1 MTQPIFISGNA
12 NKVKYL
18 SRVLGVKLDHIK
30 IDLDEIQSTD
40 LRKIVEDKAHR
51 AYDIIRKPV
60 MVDDNGLFI
69 NALEGLPGPFIKYFI
84 ESAGVDKIC
93 RMLDGFD
100 DRTAYSMAG
109 IGVFDGSQFTYFEGK
124 VDGMIAGHPRGD
136 NGYGWDKIFISNMY
150 SGRTNA
156 ELSNDEYDEY
166 YKIVRSVTE
175 LRAFINIK

>member
-18 SRVLGVKLDHIK
+18 SRVLGVELDHIK

-69 NALEGLPGPFIKYFI
+69 NALEACLDLLLSISSRVLASTKSVECWMDLTIGLHI
-84 ESAGVDKIC
+84 
-93 RMLDGFD
+93 R
-100 DRTAYSMAG
+100 
-109 IGVFDGSQFTYFEGK
+109 
-124 VDGMIAGHPRGD
+124 
-136 NGYGWDKIFISNMY
+136 WDKIFISNMY

>member
-18 SRVLGVKLDHIK
+18 SRVLGVELDHIK

-69 NALEGLPGPFIKYFI
+69 NALEGLPGPFIEYFI

-100 DRTAYSMAG
+100 DRTAYSLG
-109 IGVFDGSQFTYFEGK
+109 
-124 VDGMIAGHPRGD
+124 
-136 NGYGWDKIFISNMY
+136 
-150 SGRTNA
+150 
-156 ELSNDEYDEY
+156 
-166 YKIVRSVTE
+166 
-175 LRAFINIK
+175 

>member
-1 MTQPIFISGNA
+1 MILSG
-12 NKVKYL
+12 
-18 SRVLGVKLDHIK
+18 SRW
-30 IDLDEIQSTD
+30 
-40 LRKIVEDKAHR
+40 
-51 AYDIIRKPV
+51 